1 MGKSERGSTR
11 RSRAVGEGSRG
22 NIVPPFAS
30 SDWNRWPYRIG
41 CPVWGCRHWGGA
53 VYPKG
58 SPSSEGL
65 AWYSRMFPTVEG
77 NSTFYSVPP
86 AESFLKWSEQAASGF
101 RFCFKFP
108 RAISHEHQL
117 VGCDGMLK
125 EWIERL
131 DILASNDRLGPTF
144 LQLGPSFSFAQF
156 PQLAHFLKQLPS
168 QWPWALEVR
177 HRDWFD
183 EGDKESRLEDLLRSL
198 SIDRVIFDS
207 RPLNALE
214 ASDASES
221 ASQVRKPKVPLRT
234 TVTGRRPMVRLIG
247 RNDVQEVSEYWDE
260 WAQTLCDWI
269 IQGLEP
275 WIFTHAPDD
284 TYAPSLVVD
293 LHSRLQRKLEER
305 ETSIRLE
312 SLPTLESYSLAAS
325 ERSAIDAQSVQES
338 KLGQDGKPVQE
349 GKWVQGE
356 LF

>member
-1 MGKSERGSTR
+1 MGKSEGGSNR
-11 RSRAVGEGSRG
+11 RSRAVGEAARG
-22 NIVPPFAS
+22 IAVPPVAS
-30 SDWNRWPYRIG
+30 VDWNRWPYRIG
-41 CPVWGCRHWGGA
+41 CPVWGCRHWSGA

-58 SPSSEGL
+58 SPSGDGL

-77 NSTFYSVPP
+77 NSTFYSVPA

-108 RAISHEHQL
+108 RAISHDRQL
-117 VGCDGMLK
+117 VGCEGMLK

-131 DILASNDRLGPTF
+131 DILANHDRLGPTF
-144 LQLGPSFSFAQF
+144 LQLGPSFSFAHF
-156 PQLAHFLKQLPS
+156 PQLAYFLKQLPS

-183 EGDKESRLEDLLRSL
+183 AGDNESRLDDLLRSL

-247 RNDVQEVSEYWDE
+247 RNDVQEVCEYWDE

-284 TYAPSLVVD
+284 TYAPSLVMD
-293 LHSRLQRKLEER
+293 LHTRLQRKLEER
-305 ETSIRLE
+305 DASNPLE
-312 SLPTLESYSLAAS
+312 SLPSLANYISVDS
-325 ERSAIDAQSVQES
+325 ERNTLDAQRGEA
-338 KLGQDGKPVQE
+338 GQ
-349 GKWVQGE
+349 WVQGE

>member
-1 MGKSERGSTR
+1 MGKSEGGSNR
-11 RSRAVGEGSRG
+11 RSRAVGEAARG
-22 NIVPPFAS
+22 IAVPPVAS
-30 SDWNRWPYRIG
+30 VDWNRWPYRIG
-41 CPVWGCRHWGGA
+41 CPVWGCRHWSGS

-58 SPSSEGL
+58 SPSGDGL

-77 NSTFYSVPP
+77 NSTFYSVPA

-108 RAISHEHQL
+108 RAISHDRQL
-117 VGCDGMLK
+117 VGCEGLLK

-131 DILASNDRLGPTF
+131 DILANHDRLGPTF
-144 LQLGPSFSFAQF
+144 LQLGPSFSFAHF
-156 PQLAHFLKQLPS
+156 PQLAYFLKQLPS

-183 EGDKESRLEDLLRSL
+183 AGDNESRLDDLLRSL

-247 RNDVQEVSEYWDE
+247 RNDVQEVCEYWDE

-284 TYAPSLVVD
+284 TYAPSLVMD
-293 LHSRLQRKLEER
+293 LHTRLQRKLEER
-305 ETSIRLE
+305 DASNRLE
-312 SLPTLESYSLAAS
+312 SLPSLANYISADS
-325 ERSAIDAQSVQES
+325 ERNTLDAQRVEA
-338 KLGQDGKPVQE
+338 GQ
-349 GKWVQGE
+349 WVQGE